1 MVPTRSG
8 RTARLVSAHR
18 PRTPVLAI
26 SPRLETVR
34 RLNLLFGVQCEIAE
48 EWTGLTALLDDCA
61 RLARESGVAKSGDLI
76 AITAGL
82 PQQDLGTNLFE
93 IHRVP

>member
-1 MVPTRSG
+1 M
-8 RTARLVSAHR
+8 
-18 PRTPVLAI
+18 LAV
-26 SPRLETVR
+26 SPRIETVR
-34 RLNLLFGVQCEIAE
+34 RLNLLFGIQCEVAE

-61 RLARESGVAKSGDLI
+61 KLAKQSGVANSGDLI
-76 AITAGL
+76 AVTAGL